1 MIYYIF
7 EVTDSTGDTYFVIN
21 NRYIGYV
28 GFDTDFLRGMLEH
41 NANVKRKYKKIAI
54 ISEDSEE
61 LHDLFCASKRFT
73 SLEISRLLE
82 RYKHHTFEDDIQY
95 EVFYP
100 NRNSSESYLKSEC
113 GKVIK

>member
-7 EVTDSTGDTYFVIN
+7 EVTDSTGATYFIVN
-21 NRYIGYV
+21 NKYIDYV
-28 GFDTDFLRGMLEH
+28 GFDSDVLRSLLEH
-41 NANVKRKYKKIAI
+41 NAKVKRKYKKLAI

-61 LHDLFCASKRFT
+61 LHELFYKSVRLTASETIK
-73 SLEISRLLE
+73 LLNK
-82 RYKHHTFEDDIQY
+82 YKYDGFDDDAEY

-100 NRNSSESYLKSEC
+100 NRNSSESYLKSAC